1 MKLSPVY
8 SGDLDVVGVSDG
20 GSVLNEGGG
29 PLLTAGTRGVG
40 GGGNQV
46 ACQCRREEG
55 GGGGDG
61 GRSTRTHE
69 EQLGLPGGFLLL

>member
-1 MKLSPVY
+1 MFYL
-8 SGDLDVVGVSDG
+8 
-20 GSVLNEGGG
+20 
-29 PLLTAGTRGVG
+29 
-40 GGGNQV
+40 QV

-69 EQLGLPGGFLLL
+69 EQLGLPRKTAL

>member
-1 MKLSPVY
+1 MKLLPVY

-40 GGGNQV
+40 GGGNPAV
-46 ACQCRREEG
+46 N
-55 GGGGDG
+55 
-61 GRSTRTHE
+61 
-69 EQLGLPGGFLLL
+69 